1 MRALARTS
9 IAAYGVA
16 IVAVVTA
23 VLIRWLLDPLMGDT
37 LPLVTL
43 FGAVAAAV
51 WAGGYRLAM
60 ATAVVGYIACAY
72 LFIEPRGQLGLQD
85 TTNIVGLA
93 AYLFTC
99 SLIVAFGQA
108 LRVAQV
114 RANDRGELLRVTLSS
129 IGDAVITTDVDGHVT
144 YLNAVAESLTGWTQ
158 REARGQPLTQVFRIV
173 NEETRAPV
181 ESPATKALRD
191 GVVVGL
197 ANHTMLIRKDGT
209 ERPIDD
215 SAAPIRG
222 EHGEVSGCVMIFR
235 DVSTQRQTERDR
247 VAQLHTAR
255 MLASIVENSDDA
267 IISKSLDGVIRS
279 WNAAAQRVFGYS
291 AEEAVGRHVS
301 LVIPR
306 ERIAE
311 EDHIIASLRA
321 GQRIDHFETER
332 QRKDGQRILVSL
344 TVSPIKDDTG
354 SVVGASKIVRDITE
368 RRRTEA
374 DRERFVTLIETS
386 TDFVGICDMNA
397 VPLFVNRAG
406 LAMVGLDSIDE
417 ARAKTV
423 PDFFFPEDR
432 HRVMHEFFPEVLENG
447 HGEIEVRFRNFKT
460 GEGRWMSYKVLVLR
474 DTAGKPSALATVS
487 QDVTERK
494 RLEDNLRQLAAHLSE
509 ADRRKDEFLATL
521 AHELRNPLAPLCN
534 MLEVLKRAEGD
545 HEMLRRARE
554 TMDRQLA
561 QLVRL
566 VDDLLD
572 LNRITHN
579 RLELRQSQVALS
591 TVIHQAVEASRPLAD
606 AAGHELVVG
615 LPKEPLYTYAD
626 PARLAQVFDNLLNN
640 SCKYTDPGGKIW
652 VTAERRGAEVVV
664 SVKDTGSGIPPD
676 KLESIFEMFTQVD
689 RSPER
694 SQGGLG
700 IGLTLVKRLVQ
711 MHGGSIEVTSAGV
724 GLGSEFVVR
733 LPLLAGAVK
742 SEPPKPEEQP
752 LSQGRRIL
760 IVDDNS
766 DAAVSLALL
775 LKISGNETYTA
786 HDGVEALEAFERDR
800 PEVILLDIGLPKL
813 SGHEVCRR
821 IRERPGG
828 GGVVIVALTGWGQE
842 SDRRKSKDAGF
853 DGHLVKPVDYG
864 ALMDLLS
871 SMESPASEVGT
882 RAE

>member
-129 IGDAVITTDVDGHVT
+129 IGDAVITTDVDGRVT

-423 PDFFFPEDR
+423 RTFSSR
-432 HRVMHEFFPEVLENG
+432 
-447 HGEIEVRFRNFKT
+447 KT
-460 GEGRWMSYKVLVLR
+460 
-474 DTAGKPSALATVS
+474 ATVS
-487 QDVTERK
+487 CTSSFRKSSRTVTERS
-494 RLEDNLRQLAAHLSE
+494 RFASGIS
-509 ADRRKDEFLATL
+509 RRG
-521 AHELRNPLAPLCN
+521 R
-534 MLEVLKRAEGD
+534 
-545 HEMLRRARE
+545 
-554 TMDRQLA
+554 
-561 QLVRL
+561 
-566 VDDLLD
+566 
-572 LNRITHN
+572 
-579 RLELRQSQVALS
+579 
-591 TVIHQAVEASRPLAD
+591 
-606 AAGHELVVG
+606 AAGCRTRCSCCATPRESHRHWRRSART
-615 LPKEPLYTYAD
+615 LPSESGWRTICGSWRRTCPR
-626 PARLAQVFDNLLNN
+626 PIGARMN
-640 SCKYTDPGGKIW
+640 SS
-652 VTAERRGAEVVV
+652 RRSHTNCA
-664 SVKDTGSGIPPD
+664 I
-676 KLESIFEMFTQVD
+676 
-689 RSPER
+689 RW
-694 SQGGLG
+694 
-700 IGLTLVKRLVQ
+700 
-711 MHGGSIEVTSAGV
+711 
-724 GLGSEFVVR
+724 
-733 LPLLAGAVK
+733 
-742 SEPPKPEEQP
+742 
-752 LSQGRRIL
+752 RRC
-760 IVDDNS
+760 
-766 DAAVSLALL
+766 ATCW
-775 LKISGNETYTA
+775 K
-786 HDGVEALEAFERDR
+786 
-800 PEVILLDIGLPKL
+800 
-813 SGHEVCRR
+813 C
-821 IRERPGG
+821 
-828 GGVVIVALTGWGQE
+828 
-842 SDRRKSKDAGF
+842 
-853 DGHLVKPVDYG
+853 
-864 ALMDLLS
+864 
-871 SMESPASEVGT
+871 
-882 RAE
+882 